1 MKEFYKLI
9 PIQFLSNSALFASAL
24 FIPILAGELS
34 ASDFQVGLI
43 VAAYALALFISNYV
57 FGRYSDIHGKKL
69 FLQLGL
75 VLSGIACLIQIL
87 GTDVY
92 SLVSARIIVGFCA
105 GIYPSALIAKAYL
118 VKEEHI
124 GKFTSFGSFGWSFG
138 ILIAGILSIYWK
150 IFLFSSIMF
159 FVAFLF
165 SNLVSFKDEEKICVP
180 LFPKDVIKRS
190 LPAYVAMLVRHTG
203 AMSLWTIFQLYLFED
218 LGGSLL
224 SIAILYALNPL
235 GQFFIMQIIDKY
247 QSTRLIT
254 AGLVISII
262 SFLGMALVTDFWQMV
277 IPWVVLSLAWG
288 FLYVGSIKFVM
299 ERNIEKATC
308 TGILNSTLNMSA
320 ILGALIGGLIAF
332 HFGRVANIL
341 FAASLSACAL
351 VLFLLLL
358 RAAKPKNDV
367 QILV

>member
-1 MKEFYKLI
+1 MKDFNKLI

-43 VAAYALALFISNYV
+43 VAAYGFALFISNYV

-75 VLSGIACLIQIL
+75 VLTGFACLIQIL
-87 GTDVY
+87 GTNVWT
-92 SLVSARIIVGFCA
+92 LVLARIIVGFCA
-105 GIYPSALIAKAYL
+105 GIYPSALLAKAYL
-118 VKEEHI
+118 VKGEQI

-138 ILIAGILSIYWK
+138 ILMAGLLSIYWK
-150 IFLFSSIMF
+150 IFLFSSVMF
-159 FVAFLF
+159 FGAFVVANF
-165 SNLVSFKDEEKICVP
+165 VSFKDDVKICVP

-190 LPAYVAMLVRHTG
+190 LPAYIAMLVRHTG
-203 AMSLWTIFQLYLFED
+203 AMSLWTIFQLYLYED

-235 GQFFIMQIIDKY
+235 GQFFVMQVIDKY
-247 QSTRLIT
+247 QSTKLIT
-254 AGLVISII
+254 AGLLISIV
-262 SFLGMALVTDFWQMV
+262 SFSGMTLVTEFWHMV
-277 IPWVVLSLAWG
+277 IPWVILSLAWG

-299 ERNIEKATC
+299 ERNVEKATC
-308 TGILNSTLNMSA
+308 TGILNSTLNMSG
-320 ILGALIGGLIAF
+320 IIGAVMGGLVAW

-341 FAASLSACAL
+341 LAASMSILAL
-351 VLFLLLL
+351 ILFILLLQ
-358 RAAKPKNDV
+358 KMDEENNPV
-367 QILV
+367 V

>member
-43 VAAYALALFISNYV
+43 VGAYAFALFISNYV

-105 GIYPSALIAKAYL
+105 GIFPSALLAKAYL

-165 SNLVSFKDEEKICVP
+165 SNLVSFKNEEKICVP
-180 LFPKDVIKRS
+180 LFPKNIIKRGA
-190 LPAYVAMLVRHTG
+190 PAYIAMLVRHTG

-224 SIAILYALNPL
+224 SIAILYSLNPL
-235 GQFFIMQIIDKY
+235 GQFFVMQVIDKY
-247 QSTRLIT
+247 QSTKLIT
-254 AGLVISII
+254 AGLLISIV
-262 SFLGMALVTDFWQMV
+262 SFAGMAMVTEFWQMV

-320 ILGALIGGLIAF
+320 ILGAVIGGLVAF
-332 HFGRVANIL
+332 YFGRQANIL
-341 FAASLSACAL
+341 LAAFLSAIAL
-351 VLFLLLL
+351 ILFLFLM
-358 RAAKPKNDV
+358 RTTNTKNNKH
-367 QILV
+367 IS

>member
-1 MKEFYKLI
+1 MKDFYKLI

-43 VAAYALALFISNYV
+43 VAAYGFALFISNYV

-75 VLSGIACLIQIL
+75 ILSGIACLIQIL

-105 GIYPSALIAKAYL
+105 GIFPSALMAKAYL

-138 ILIAGILSIYWK
+138 ILVAGFLSIYWK

-159 FVAFLF
+159 FIAFLF
-165 SNLVSFKDEEKICVP
+165 SNFISFKDEEKMCVP

-190 LPAYVAMLVRHTG
+190 LPAYIALLVRHTG

-224 SIAILYALNPL
+224 SIAILYSLNPL
-235 GQFFIMQIIDKY
+235 GQFFTMQVIDKY
-247 QSTRLIT
+247 HSTKLIT
-254 AGLVISII
+254 AGLIISII
-262 SFLGMALVTDFWQMV
+262 SFMGMAVVTEFWQMV

-308 TGILNSTLNMSA
+308 TGILNSTLNISA

-332 HFGRVANIL
+332 NFGRVANIL
-341 FAASLSACAL
+341 FAASLSAISLA
-351 VLFLLLL
+351 LFLYLI
-358 RAAKPKNDV
+358 RAAKLKKHV
-367 QILV
+367 SVS